1 MPALGNLGVRLHL
14 PHPEGN
20 ENGFVAWKSPPQTL
34 PGDKQLHR
42 CHCPLPLGK
51 KTPKH
56 LEHRCQ
62 EEGFFSCVFPERL
75 QSISESWDAAEDPG
89 MQSAAGAQPAC
100 ALCKQSIT
108 LNLNKDEMETDAPI
122 CIGKGLEPLSAA
134 SSRIN
139 PSTASPNPA
148 QFLSPSL
155 PCFQ

>member
-1 MPALGNLGVRLHL
+1 MPALGILGVRLHL

-20 ENGFVAWKSPPQTL
+20 ENGFVAWKTL
-34 PGDKQLHR
+34 PKPCLGINNCTGVTAH
-42 CHCPLPLGK
+42 CHWEK
-51 KTPKH
+51 NPKAPGAQVP
-56 LEHRCQ
+56 RR
-62 EEGFFSCVFPERL
+62 GFFSCVLPERL
-75 QSISESWDAAEDPG
+75 QSIPESWDAAEDPG
-89 MQSAAGAQPAC
+89 MQSAAGAQPGC

-122 CIGKGLEPLSAA
+122 CIGKDLKPLSAA